1 MAAGLFDTQAQLP
14 IGQNA
19 AIIVRIHPSVGPTS
33 LGKGFTISPPVRLQE
48 SMHESGVE

>member
-1 MAAGLFDTQAQLP
+1 MVAGLSDTQARLLS
-14 IGQNA
+14 GQNA
-19 AIIVRIHPSVGPTS
+19 AIIVRIHLSVGPTS